1 MQVRPFTWLTLS
13 FFGYYCAYGVFLPLF
28 PAWLKTQS
36 YSEESIGLL
45 LACGYIFRFSG
56 SILFSGLIVSHI
68 SRRVLEHTLH
78 NQLYILPITRIFA

>member
-1 MQVRPFTWLTLS
+1 MQVRPFTWLALS

-45 LACGYIFRFSG
+45 LACAYIFRF
-56 SILFSGLIVSHI
+56 L
-68 SRRVLEHTLH
+68 
-78 NQLYILPITRIFA
+78 

>member
-45 LACGYIFRFSG
+45 LACGIFS
-56 SILFSGLIVSHI
+56 
-68 SRRVLEHTLH
+68 VLAAVFYFL
-78 NQLYILPITRIFA
+78 A